1 MSKRVRFELLPGE
14 TGWDVTRDSVVI
26 ANFAVKSIGEQYAV
40 ERAQAVQRQH
50 GLAQLVI
57 KGRDGQ
63 IKDERTYGKDPADIV
78 G

>member
-57 KGRDGQ
+57 KGATAKSRMNESME
-63 IKDERTYGKDPADIV
+63 KTRPT
-78 G
+78 

>member
-1 MSKRVRFELLPGE
+1 MKRVRFELLPGD

-40 ERAQAVQRQH
+40 ERAHAVHVQ
-50 GLAQLVI
+50 GGVAQLVI
-57 KGRDGQ
+57 KGRDGK
-63 IKDERTYGKDPADIV
+63 IKDERTYGRDPPEIP